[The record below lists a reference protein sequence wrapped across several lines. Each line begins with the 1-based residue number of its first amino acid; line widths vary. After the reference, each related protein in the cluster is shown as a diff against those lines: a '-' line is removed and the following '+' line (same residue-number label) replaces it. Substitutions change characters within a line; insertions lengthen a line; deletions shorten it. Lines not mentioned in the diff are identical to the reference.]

1 MVAARRVPA
10 HLAERLLLRLDQLTG
25 LRAEGALTFDEAAA
39 GDPRPR
45 DGPGVNAL
53 DKTVEHVILVTHV
66 AHRGDPG
73 GDVEKRAALRAVALH
88 LIRAGAD
95 GASGAAAHR
104 PPLEGRCGGPAG
116 LASPP

>member
-53 DKTVEHVILVTHV
+53 DKTVEHVILVTPV
-66 AHRGDPG
+66 ANPGDPG
-73 GDVEKRAALRAVALH
+73 VDVEQRARLRDVAMH
-88 LIRAGAD
+88 LVQARDAGRA
-95 GASGAAAHR
+95 HV
-104 PPLEGRCGGPAG
+104 
-116 LASPP
+116 

>member
-66 AHRGDPG
+66 ALRGDPG
-73 GDVEKRAALRAVALH
+73 GDVQQPAALRDGAMH
-88 LIRAGAD
+88 LVQAGAQR
-95 GASGAAAHR
+95 ASGVVDHR
-104 PPLEGRCGGPAG
+104 LAQRGRPAVR
-116 LASPP
+116 SFSF